1 MAGRPGNKT
10 DYVGIHVIC
19 ILLYTYMHLYTVCTK
34 LAKTAV
40 MHWKSFREVPLSLH
54 NIVM

>member
-19 ILLYTYMHLYTVCTK
+19 ILLYTCMHLYTVFTK
-34 LAKTAV
+34 LAKNAV
-40 MHWKSFREVPLSLH
+40 MHWKSFREIPLSLH